1 MTWAIL
7 GLSAGFIL
15 VLSFLLYLL
24 FKTQLTVGVKFLALA
39 LASIFFIVQY
49 LSLHQFMGWPSTTD
63 LPEEFVLIASNVR
76 EPNKQT
82 GDLGIMYWWVRESR
96 DLTQPPRVYELPYKA
111 DMQKISED
119 VVKRQKEG
127 AQFVGKRPSNASSQ
141 GSKGVTFKQI
151 SKSKRH
157 KKN

>member
-24 FKTQLTVGVKFLALA
+24 FKTHLSIGSKFIALA
-39 LASIFFIVQY
+39 LASVFFIVQY
-49 LSLHQFMGWPSTTD
+49 QSLHQFMGWPSTAQ
-63 LPEEFVLIASNVR
+63 LPEEFILIATNVR

-82 GDLGIMYWWVRESR
+82 DDLGIMYWWVRESS

-111 DMQKISED
+111 EMQKITEE
-119 VVKRQKEG
+119 VIEKQKQG
-127 AQFVGKRPSNASSQ
+127 AQFVGKKPSNASSQ
-141 GSKGVTFKQI
+141 GSKGVSFKQV
-151 SKSKRH
+151 SKAKRH

>member
-24 FKTQLTVGVKFLALA
+24 FKTQLFVGTKFLALA
-39 LASIFFIVQY
+39 LASVFFIVQY
-49 LSLHQFMGWPSTTD
+49 QSLHQFMGWPSTAE
-63 LPEEFVLIASNVR
+63 LPEEFVLIATNVR

-82 GDLGIMYWWVRESR
+82 GDLGIMYWWVRESS

-111 DMQKISED
+111 EMQKITEE
-119 VVKRQKEG
+119 VVKKQKEG
-127 AQFVGKRPSNASSQ
+127 AQFIGKKSSNASSQ
-141 GSKGVTFKQI
+141 GSKGVSFKQI